1 MKMKRTIFIL
11 SILLLGIYSSVFSQ
25 EISGRA
31 YYTSMVKLDRGEPD
45 EEKMNDPRF
54 KTLYDQLNK
63 PFIDDFILE
72 FTEDESVFRII
83 PKLEEPKQK
92 EGGMSIS
99 IKLMD
104 ESEILYKNISEELIL
119 TETDF
124 YGKKFLVNDTFNQQW
139 EIHKESKTIGDYVCF
154 KATYTPERKKDSKKE
169 PDEIIAWF
177 TPQIPVKNG
186 PFKYQNLPGLI
197 MEVHEGNKVIVCTKV
212 VLSPEETIEIT
223 KPKRGEKITS
233 SDFDRLRVERSEE
246 MMKNF
251 KKRESR
257 RN

>member
-1 MKMKRTIFIL
+1 M
-11 SILLLGIYSSVFSQ
+11 
-25 EISGRA
+25 
-31 YYTSMVKLDRGEPD
+31 
-45 EEKMNDPRF
+45 
-54 KTLYDQLNK
+54 
-63 PFIDDFILE
+63 
-72 FTEDESVFRII
+72 
-83 PKLEEPKQK
+83 EEPKQK

-177 TPQIPVKNG
+177 TQQILVKNG
-186 PFKYQNLPGLI
+186 PFKYQNLP
-197 MEVHEGNKVIVCTKV
+197 
-212 VLSPEETIEIT
+212 
-223 KPKRGEKITS
+223 
-233 SDFDRLRVERSEE
+233 
-246 MMKNF
+246 
-251 KKRESR
+251 
-257 RN
+257 

>member
-45 EEKMNDPRF
+45 EEKMNDPQF
-54 KTLYDQLNK
+54 KSLYDQLNK

-92 EGGMSIS
+92 EGGVSIS
-99 IKLMD
+99 IKLMSD
-104 ESEILYKNISEELIL
+104 SEILYKNSTENLIL
-119 TETDF
+119 NETDL
-124 YGKKFLVNDTFNQQW
+124 YGKIFLVNDRFDKQQW
-139 EIHKESKTIGDYVCF
+139 EIHQESKTIGDYVCF

-186 PFKYQNLPGLI
+186 PFKYQNLP
-197 MEVHEGNKVIVCTKV
+197 
-212 VLSPEETIEIT
+212 
-223 KPKRGEKITS
+223 
-233 SDFDRLRVERSEE
+233 
-246 MMKNF
+246 
-251 KKRESR
+251 
-257 RN
+257 